1 VHVALQ
7 QSLASEHPCPLDR
20 QVSSAQTPAAHDWL
34 QQSL

>member
-7 QSLASEHPCPLDR
+7 QSLESEHPCPLDR
-20 QVSSAQTPAAHDWL
+20 HVSSAQTPAAHDWL